1 MQHFLYVLRVTRL
14 EQLTVGPTEREIE
27 IVSEHVD
34 YLMALAAK
42 GTMLLFGRTT
52 EDDARTFG
60 IALFQ
65 VESEQEAQGIME
77 NDPAVKHGVMHAAL
91 HPYRI
96 KFMKGI
102 QD

>member
-14 EQLTVGPTEREIE
+14 EQLTQGPTEREEE

-34 YLMALAAK
+34 YLMALAER

-52 EDDARTFG
+52 ENDERTFG

-65 VESEQEAQGIME
+65 VASEQEAQAIMA
-77 NDPAVKHGVMHAAL
+77 NDPAVKHGVMRATL

-96 KFMKGI
+96 GYMQGMA
-102 QD
+102 

>member
-14 EQLTVGPTEREIE
+14 EQLTQGPTEHEEEI
-27 IVSEHVD
+27 ISEHVD
-34 YLMALAAK
+34 YLMNLAER

-52 EDDARTFG
+52 ENDERTFG

-65 VESEQEAQGIME
+65 VESEPDAHTIMA
-77 NDPAVKHGVMHAAL
+77 NDPAVKHGVMHATL

-96 KFMKGI
+96 KFMKGA
-102 QD
+102 Q